1 MSFDKSNAAAMRQ
14 RRPDGRGPLVP
25 TGGSE
30 YLVYQARNTAAQE
43 QTAEHAKETM
53 LAGTPGAGLFQS
65 IVTIRGY
72 APIPLGSDRHVHAA
86 AVEVRRVKGS
96 NAVELEKQT
105 QQIRA
110 SPLEVSSKATYND
123 RLRESFTA
131 SPVAIPYTTRIEGF
145 GQVL

>member
-1 MSFDKSNAAAMRQ
+1 
-14 RRPDGRGPLVP
+14 
-25 TGGSE
+25 
-30 YLVYQARNTAAQE
+30 
-43 QTAEHAKETM
+43 M

-65 IVTIRGY
+65 IVTHQGY

-86 AVEVRRVKGS
+86 V
-96 NAVELEKQT
+96 
-105 QQIRA
+105 
-110 SPLEVSSKATYND
+110 EVSSKATYND